1 MNTVAVGVSAG
12 GFVVVMGT
20 LVTYLRTIPRG
31 KVPESVVGLVV
42 GLSVGVGLAV
52 AGVVW
57 SIQSTGSA
65 GVAVIAPAAFA
76 LMMGTFFLWIVSMRK
91 TPLGDLQLEV
101 GDQLLPFEASTAEGA
116 VFTTDELANKRT
128 LLKFFRGGW

>member
-1 MNTVAVGVSAG
+1 MNTAAVGMSAG

-31 KVPESVVGLVV
+31 KVPESVVSLVLGLW
-42 GLSVGVGLAV
+42 VGVFLAV
-52 AGVVW
+52 AGVIW
-57 SIQSTGSA
+57 SLHSTGSA

-76 LMMGTFFLWIVSMRK
+76 LMMGGFFLWVVSLRK
-91 TPLGDLQLEV
+91 TPLGDLQLTV
-101 GDQLLPFEASTAEGA
+101 GDQLLSFEASTSEGA
-116 VFTTDELANKRT
+116 RFSTAELAGKRT

>member
-1 MNTVAVGVSAG
+1 MNTAAVGMSAG

-31 KVPESVVGLVV
+31 KVPESVASLVLGL
-42 GLSVGVGLAV
+42 LVGVGLAV
-52 AGVVW
+52 AGIVW

-76 LMMGTFFLWIVSMRK
+76 LMMGTFFLWIVTQRK
-91 TPLGDLQLEV
+91 TPVGDLQLKV
-101 GDQLLPFEASTAEGA
+101 GDKLLSFEASTAEGA
-116 VFTTDELANKRT
+116 VFTTDELAGKRT

>member
-101 GDQLLPFEASTAEGA
+101 GDQLLTFEVSTAEGA

>member
-1 MNTVAVGVSAG
+1 MNTVAVGMSAG

-31 KVPESVVGLVV
+31 KVPESVAALVM
-42 GLSVGVGLAV
+42 GLSVGVGLAA
-52 AGVVW
+52 AGIIW

-76 LMMGTFFLWIVSMRK
+76 LMMGTFFLWVVTQRK
-91 TPLGDLQLEV
+91 TPVGDLQLKV
-101 GDQLLPFEASTAEGA
+101 GDTLLSFEASTSEGA
-116 VFTTDELANKRT
+116 GFATAELAGKRT